1 MKQYKPRDKITQKI
15 TREGAANENQATGE
29 TENISQKEKPADFSH
44 RLNFT
49 EEERAMPELERYIR
63 KSEKA
68 ADKFETAK
76 KYIPTKKKLTRKRI
90 YDEAAKKGKTKLQFD
105 KVEKRAIAW
114 SEPGNGYCPKVPA

>member
-76 KYIPTKKKLTRKRI
+76 KYIPTRKSSPASGYMMRRRKR
-90 YDEAAKKGKTKLQFD
+90 AKPNFNLRK
-105 KVEKRAIAW
+105 
-114 SEPGNGYCPKVPA
+114 